1 MADGILENLM
11 IRIGLDV
18 AEMQA
23 GLRSVSAAIERVSAT
38 AESSSDSIDRIAATA
53 SKTSIVVGRTSDD
66 VADRIMEIGTAG
78 QKAALTVS
86 RAMDTIGAK
95 ASGVTNILKS
105 LGGPLL
111 AAFAGQKLF
120 QQFSQ
125 GGDALAKLSD
135 RLGMSAQ
142 KIDAWAKANEDA
154 GGSQEAFKGA
164 LENFILT
171 TGKGEE
177 EFFRMGEHIKGL
189 NQRQAEWFLK
199 TQGLSADSAAVF
211 LKYRDSAKDAAKAFE
226 GVAMTDEQVKIARE
240 FNRQWKWFTNQ
251 ASSLGGILMTVVM
264 PVMTK
269 VLKALSDGVRFLSE
283 HSKGIKL
290 LGGMVA
296 AVFGTSYLKSVL
308 GASKAFTVL
317 MNVVKGGMPVMK
329 GFNAIVAMNPVGA
342 TIAAVVALGLAL
354 DDLFAFLRG
363 GNSLIGD
370 FLSWLGFSDKQIDT
384 FRKNLNSFIDFVL
397 SIPSRIVGVFKDGW
411 QELKAVVSGFAKL
424 INFEGLTKAAKEF
437 WEGMKVGASM
447 IGSFIAAPFKML
459 VKVMDGIEK
468 FFTGLPSA
476 ISGGFDAFAK
486 HLYESFLAIFITPI
500 KDAIASIFDIDFG
513 KVADTAKGMAD
524 KAVGKVKSFFGFG
537 DDDEKKEEPKQQAKT
552 KRAKPKADQDDFYA
566 RHEAFLNNQIDEMER
581 PPEERFAQEVEQS
594 LEETKRLLHLAVER
608 QKAEEKAAEERR
620 QFSEFLSKMFTG
632 GSDASSTLV
641 QSSAAMLGASPA
653 GVIAA
658 HTAGSDSSPSVKNN
672 LRVTVETHIQT
683 DADPKAVGEA
693 VSQGVNRA
701 MMRGKDLIANAATG
715 VVQKG

>member
-38 AESSSDSIDRIAATA
+38 AENSSDSIDRIAATA
-53 SKTSIVVGRTSDD
+53 SKTSIVVGRASDD

-296 AVFGTSYLKSVL
+296 AVFGASYLKSVL

-363 GNSLIGD
+363 GNSLIGK
-370 FLSWLGFSDKQIDT
+370 FLSWLGLSDTQIDNL
-384 FRKNLNSFIDFVL
+384 RK
-397 SIPSRIVGVFKDGW
+397 RIVALGEIPEYIANQFKAGW
-411 QELKAVVSGFAKL
+411 QEIKATVSGFANL
-424 INFEGLTKAAKEF
+424 INFEGLAKSAKEF

-459 VKVMDGIEK
+459 VKLMDSIEK

-537 DDDEKKEEPKQQAKT
+537 DDDEKKEEPKQQDKT
-552 KRAKPKADQDDFYA
+552 KRSNPKTDQDDFNA
-566 RHEAFLNNQIDEMER
+566 RYEAYLNQQMDE
-581 PPEERFAQEVEQS
+581 
-594 LEETKRLLHLAVER
+594 
-608 QKAEEKAAEERR
+608 EERR
-620 QFSEFLSKMFTG
+620 AFGSPESPPPRNAGLSNRQLDYMKSLFTG
-632 GSDASSTLV
+632 RG
-641 QSSAAMLGASPA
+641 QNSAEDFEYINKMLQANSANSAIQMSPEMAGVYPA
-653 GVIAA
+653 GALAA
-658 HTAGSDSSPSVKNN
+658 STANANNQPQVKNN

>member
-38 AESSSDSIDRIAATA
+38 AENSSDSIDRIAATA
-53 SKTSIVVGRTSDD
+53 SKTSIVVGRASDD

-269 VLKALSDGVRFLSE
+269 VLKALSDGVKFLSE

-296 AVFGTSYLKSVL
+296 AVFGASYLKSVL

-317 MNVVKGGMPVMK
+317 MSVVKGGMPVMK

-363 GNSLIGD
+363 GNSLIGK
-370 FLSWLGFSDKQIDT
+370 FLSWIGLSDKQIDNL
-384 FRKNLNSFIDFVL
+384 RK
-397 SIPSRIVGVFKDGW
+397 RIVALGEIPEHIANEFKAGW
-411 QELKAVVSGFAKL
+411 QEVKAVVSGFANL

-437 WEGMKVGASM
+437 WEGMKIGASM

-459 VKVMDGIEK
+459 VKVMDGVEK

-552 KRAKPKADQDDFYA
+552 KRAKPKADQDDFNA
-566 RHEAFLNNQIDEMER
+566 RYEAYLNRQMDE
-581 PPEERFAQEVEQS
+581 
-594 LEETKRLLHLAVER
+594 
-608 QKAEEKAAEERR
+608 EERR
-620 QFSEFLSKMFTG
+620 AFGQPESPPPRNAELSNRQLDYMKSLFTG
-632 GSDASSTLV
+632 RG
-641 QSSAAMLGASPA
+641 QNSAEDFEYINKMLQANSANSAIQLSPEMAGVYPA
-653 GVIAA
+653 GALAA
-658 HTAGSDSSPSVKNN
+658 STANANNQPQVKNN

>member
-38 AESSSDSIDRIAATA
+38 AENSSDSIDRIAATA
-53 SKTSIVVGRTSDD
+53 SKTSIVVGRASDD

-240 FNRQWKWFTNQ
+240 FNWQWKWFTNQ

-296 AVFGTSYLKSVL
+296 AVFGASYLKSVL

-363 GNSLIGD
+363 GNSLIGK
-370 FLSWLGFSDKQIDT
+370 FLSWLGLSDTQIDNL
-384 FRKNLNSFIDFVL
+384 RK
-397 SIPSRIVGVFKDGW
+397 RIVALGEIPEYIANQFKAGW
-411 QELKAVVSGFAKL
+411 QEIKATVSGFANL
-424 INFEGLTKAAKEF
+424 INFEGLAKSAKEF

-459 VKVMDGIEK
+459 VKLMDSIEK

-552 KRAKPKADQDDFYA
+552 KRSNPKTDQDDFNA
-566 RHEAFLNNQIDEMER
+566 RYEAYLNQQMDE
-581 PPEERFAQEVEQS
+581 
-594 LEETKRLLHLAVER
+594 
-608 QKAEEKAAEERR
+608 EERR
-620 QFSEFLSKMFTG
+620 AFGSPESPPPRNAELSNRQLDYMKSLFTG
-632 GSDASSTLV
+632 RG
-641 QSSAAMLGASPA
+641 QNSAEDFEYINKMLQANSANSAIQMSPEMAGVYPA
-653 GVIAA
+653 GALAA
-658 HTAGSDSSPSVKNN
+658 STANANNQPQVKNN

>member
-38 AESSSDSIDRIAATA
+38 AENSSDSIDRIAATA
-53 SKTSIVVGRTSDD
+53 SKTSIVVGRASDD

-269 VLKALSDGVRFLSE
+269 VLKALSDGVKFLSE

-296 AVFGTSYLKSVL
+296 AVFGASYLKSVL

-317 MNVVKGGMPVMK
+317 MSVVKGGMPVMK

-363 GNSLIGD
+363 GNSLIGK
-370 FLSWLGFSDKQIDT
+370 FLSWIGLSDKQIDNL
-384 FRKNLNSFIDFVL
+384 RK
-397 SIPSRIVGVFKDGW
+397 RIVALGEIPEHIANEFKAGW
-411 QELKAVVSGFAKL
+411 QEVKAVVSGFANL

-437 WEGMKVGASM
+437 WEGMKIGASM

-459 VKVMDGIEK
+459 VKVMDGVEK

-552 KRAKPKADQDDFYA
+552 KRAKPKADQDDFNA
-566 RHEAFLNNQIDEMER
+566 RYEAYLNRQMDEEGRRAFGQPESPPPRNAELSNRQLDYMKSLFTGRGQNSAEDFEYINKMLQANSANSAIQLSPEMAGVYPAGALAASTANANNQ
-581 PPEERFAQEVEQS
+581 PQ
-594 LEETKRLLHLAVER
+594 
-608 QKAEEKAAEERR
+608 
-620 QFSEFLSKMFTG
+620 
-632 GSDASSTLV
+632 
-641 QSSAAMLGASPA
+641 
-653 GVIAA
+653 
-658 HTAGSDSSPSVKNN
+658 VKNN
-672 LRVTVETHIQT
+672 LRVTVETYIQT

>member
-23 GLRSVSAAIERVSAT
+23 GLRSVSAAIERGSAT

-53 SKTSIVVGRTSDD
+53 SKTSIVVGRASDD

-189 NQRQAEWFLK
+189 DQRQAERFLK
-199 TQGLSADSAAVF
+199 TQGLAADSAAVF

-269 VLKALSDGVRFLSE
+269 VLKALSDGVKFLSE
-283 HSKGIKL
+283 HSKGVKL

-296 AVFGTSYLKSVL
+296 AVFGASYLKSVL

-329 GFNAIVAMNPVGA
+329 RFNAIVAMANFC
-342 TIAAVVALGLAL
+342 LG
-354 DDLFAFLRG
+354 
-363 GNSLIGD
+363 
-370 FLSWLGFSDKQIDT
+370 
-384 FRKNLNSFIDFVL
+384 
-397 SIPSRIVGVFKDGW
+397 
-411 QELKAVVSGFAKL
+411 
-424 INFEGLTKAAKEF
+424 
-437 WEGMKVGASM
+437 
-447 IGSFIAAPFKML
+447 
-459 VKVMDGIEK
+459 
-468 FFTGLPSA
+468 
-476 ISGGFDAFAK
+476 
-486 HLYESFLAIFITPI
+486 
-500 KDAIASIFDIDFG
+500 
-513 KVADTAKGMAD
+513 
-524 KAVGKVKSFFGFG
+524 
-537 DDDEKKEEPKQQAKT
+537 
-552 KRAKPKADQDDFYA
+552 
-566 RHEAFLNNQIDEMER
+566 
-581 PPEERFAQEVEQS
+581 
-594 LEETKRLLHLAVER
+594 
-608 QKAEEKAAEERR
+608 
-620 QFSEFLSKMFTG
+620 
-632 GSDASSTLV
+632 
-641 QSSAAMLGASPA
+641 
-653 GVIAA
+653 
-658 HTAGSDSSPSVKNN
+658 
-672 LRVTVETHIQT
+672 
-683 DADPKAVGEA
+683 
-693 VSQGVNRA
+693 
-701 MMRGKDLIANAATG
+701 
-715 VVQKG
+715 

>member
-38 AESSSDSIDRIAATA
+38 AENSSDSIDRIAATA
-53 SKTSIVVGRTSDD
+53 SKTSIVVGRASDD

-269 VLKALSDGVRFLSE
+269 VLKALSDGVKFLSE

-296 AVFGTSYLKSVL
+296 AVFGASYLKSVL

-317 MNVVKGGMPVMK
+317 MSVVKGGMPVMK

-363 GNSLIGD
+363 GNSLIGK
-370 FLSWLGFSDKQIDT
+370 FLSWIGLSDKQIDNL
-384 FRKNLNSFIDFVL
+384 RK
-397 SIPSRIVGVFKDGW
+397 RIVALGEIPEHIANEFKAGW
-411 QELKAVVSGFAKL
+411 QEVKAVVSGFANL

-437 WEGMKVGASM
+437 WEGMKIGASM

-459 VKVMDGIEK
+459 VKVMDGVEK

-537 DDDEKKEEPKQQAKT
+537 DDDEKKEEPKQQTKT
-552 KRAKPKADQDDFYA
+552 KRAKPKADQDDFNA
-566 RHEAFLNNQIDEMER
+566 RYEAYLNRQMDE
-581 PPEERFAQEVEQS
+581 
-594 LEETKRLLHLAVER
+594 
-608 QKAEEKAAEERR
+608 EERR
-620 QFSEFLSKMFTG
+620 AFGQPESPPPRNAELSNRQLDYMKSLFTG
-632 GSDASSTLV
+632 RG
-641 QSSAAMLGASPA
+641 QNSAEDFEYINKMLQANSANSAIQLSPEMAGVYPA
-653 GVIAA
+653 GALAA
-658 HTAGSDSSPSVKNN
+658 STANANNQPQVKNN

>member
-23 GLRSVSAAIERVSAT
+23 GLWSVSAAIERVSAT
-38 AESSSDSIDRIAATA
+38 AENSSDSIDRIAATA
-53 SKTSIVVGRTSDD
+53 SKTSIVVGRASDD

-296 AVFGTSYLKSVL
+296 AVFGASYLKSVL

-363 GNSLIGD
+363 GNSLIGK
-370 FLSWLGFSDKQIDT
+370 FLSWLGLSDTQIDNL
-384 FRKNLNSFIDFVL
+384 RK
-397 SIPSRIVGVFKDGW
+397 RIVALGEIPEYIANQFKAGW
-411 QELKAVVSGFAKL
+411 QEIKATVSGFANL
-424 INFEGLTKAAKEF
+424 INFEGLAKSAKEF

-459 VKVMDGIEK
+459 VKLMDSIEK

-552 KRAKPKADQDDFYA
+552 KRSNPKTDQDDFNA
-566 RHEAFLNNQIDEMER
+566 RYEAYLNQQMDE
-581 PPEERFAQEVEQS
+581 
-594 LEETKRLLHLAVER
+594 
-608 QKAEEKAAEERR
+608 EERR
-620 QFSEFLSKMFTG
+620 AFGSPESPPPRNAELSNRQLDYMKSLFTG
-632 GSDASSTLV
+632 RG
-641 QSSAAMLGASPA
+641 QNSAEDFEYINKMLQANSANSAIQMSPEMAGVYPA
-653 GVIAA
+653 GALAA
-658 HTAGSDSSPSVKNN
+658 STANANNQPQVKNN

>member
-38 AESSSDSIDRIAATA
+38 AENSSDSIDRIAATA
-53 SKTSIVVGRTSDD
+53 SKTSIVVGRASDD

-296 AVFGTSYLKSVL
+296 AVFGASYLKSVL

-363 GNSLIGD
+363 GNSLIGK
-370 FLSWLGFSDKQIDT
+370 FLSWLGLSDTQIDNL
-384 FRKNLNSFIDFVL
+384 RK
-397 SIPSRIVGVFKDGW
+397 RIVALGEIPEYIANQFKAGW
-411 QELKAVVSGFAKL
+411 QEIKATVSGFANL
-424 INFEGLTKAAKEF
+424 INFEGLAKSAKEF

-459 VKVMDGIEK
+459 VKLMDSIEK

-537 DDDEKKEEPKQQAKT
+537 DDDEKKEEPKQQDKT
-552 KRAKPKADQDDFYA
+552 KRSNPKTDQDDFNA
-566 RHEAFLNNQIDEMER
+566 RYEAYLNQQMDE
-581 PPEERFAQEVEQS
+581 
-594 LEETKRLLHLAVER
+594 
-608 QKAEEKAAEERR
+608 EERR
-620 QFSEFLSKMFTG
+620 AFGSPESPPPRNAELSNRQLDYMKSLFTG
-632 GSDASSTLV
+632 RG
-641 QSSAAMLGASPA
+641 QNSAEDFEYINKMLQVNSANSAIQMSPEMAGVYPA
-653 GVIAA
+653 GALAA
-658 HTAGSDSSPSVKNN
+658 STANANNQPQVKNN

>member
-38 AESSSDSIDRIAATA
+38 AENSSDSIDRIAATA
-53 SKTSIVVGRTSDD
+53 SKTSIVVGRASDD

-296 AVFGTSYLKSVL
+296 AVFGASYLKSVL

-363 GNSLIGD
+363 GNSLIGK
-370 FLSWLGFSDKQIDT
+370 FLSWLGLSDTQIDNL
-384 FRKNLNSFIDFVL
+384 RK
-397 SIPSRIVGVFKDGW
+397 RIVALGEIPEYIANQFKAGW
-411 QELKAVVSGFAKL
+411 QEIKATVSGFANL
-424 INFEGLTKAAKEF
+424 INFEGLAKSAKEF

-459 VKVMDGIEK
+459 VKLMDSIEK

-552 KRAKPKADQDDFYA
+552 KRSNPKTDQDDFNA
-566 RHEAFLNNQIDEMER
+566 RYEAYLNQQMDE
-581 PPEERFAQEVEQS
+581 
-594 LEETKRLLHLAVER
+594 
-608 QKAEEKAAEERR
+608 EERR
-620 QFSEFLSKMFTG
+620 AFGSPESPPPRNAELSNRQLDYMKSLFTG
-632 GSDASSTLV
+632 RG
-641 QSSAAMLGASPA
+641 QNSAEDFEYINKMLQANSANSAIQMSPEMAGVYPA
-653 GVIAA
+653 GALAA
-658 HTAGSDSSPSVKNN
+658 STANANNQPQVKNN

>member
-38 AESSSDSIDRIAATA
+38 AENSSDSIDRIAATA
-53 SKTSIVVGRTSDD
+53 SKTSIVVGRASDD

-269 VLKALSDGVRFLSE
+269 VLKALSDGVKFLSE

-296 AVFGTSYLKSVL
+296 AVFGASYLKSVL

-317 MNVVKGGMPVMK
+317 MSVVKGGMPVMK

-363 GNSLIGD
+363 GNSLIGK
-370 FLSWLGFSDKQIDT
+370 FLSWIGLSDKQIDNL
-384 FRKNLNSFIDFVL
+384 RK
-397 SIPSRIVGVFKDGW
+397 RIVALGEIPEHIANEFKAGW
-411 QELKAVVSGFAKL
+411 QEVKAVVSGFANL

-437 WEGMKVGASM
+437 WEGMKIGASM

-459 VKVMDGIEK
+459 VKVMDGVEK

-537 DDDEKKEEPKQQAKT
+537 DDDKKKEEPKQQAKT
-552 KRAKPKADQDDFYA
+552 KRAKPKADQDDFNA
-566 RHEAFLNNQIDEMER
+566 RYEAYLNRQMDE
-581 PPEERFAQEVEQS
+581 
-594 LEETKRLLHLAVER
+594 
-608 QKAEEKAAEERR
+608 EERR
-620 QFSEFLSKMFTG
+620 AFGQPESPPPRNAELSNRQLDYMKSLFTG
-632 GSDASSTLV
+632 RG
-641 QSSAAMLGASPA
+641 QNSAEDFEYINKMLQANSANSAIQLSPEMAGVYPA
-653 GVIAA
+653 GALAA
-658 HTAGSDSSPSVKNN
+658 STANANNQPQVKNN

>member
-1 MADGILENLM
+1 MADGILEKLM

-38 AESSSDSIDRIAATA
+38 AENSSDSIDRIAATA
-53 SKTSIVVGRTSDD
+53 SKTSIVVGRASDD

-296 AVFGTSYLKSVL
+296 AVFGASYLKSVL

-363 GNSLIGD
+363 GNSLIGK
-370 FLSWLGFSDKQIDT
+370 FLSWLGLSDTQIDNL
-384 FRKNLNSFIDFVL
+384 RK
-397 SIPSRIVGVFKDGW
+397 RIVALGEIPEYIANQFKAGW
-411 QELKAVVSGFAKL
+411 QEIKATVSGFANL
-424 INFEGLTKAAKEF
+424 INFEGLAKSAKEF

-459 VKVMDGIEK
+459 VKLMDSIEK

-537 DDDEKKEEPKQQAKT
+537 DDDEKKEEPKQQDKT
-552 KRAKPKADQDDFYA
+552 KRSNPKTDQDDFNA
-566 RHEAFLNNQIDEMER
+566 RYEAYLNQQMDE
-581 PPEERFAQEVEQS
+581 
-594 LEETKRLLHLAVER
+594 
-608 QKAEEKAAEERR
+608 EERR
-620 QFSEFLSKMFTG
+620 AFGSPESPPPRNAELSNRQLDYMKSLFTG
-632 GSDASSTLV
+632 RG
-641 QSSAAMLGASPA
+641 QNSAEDFEYINKMLQANSANSAIQMSPEMAGVYPA
-653 GVIAA
+653 GALAA
-658 HTAGSDSSPSVKNN
+658 STANANNQPQVKNN

>member
-38 AESSSDSIDRIAATA
+38 AENSSDSIDRIAATA
-53 SKTSIVVGRTSDD
+53 SKTSIVVGRASDD

-251 ASSLGGILMTVVM
+251 ASSLGGILMTVIM

-296 AVFGTSYLKSVL
+296 AVFGASYLKSVL

-363 GNSLIGD
+363 GNSLIGK
-370 FLSWLGFSDKQIDT
+370 FLSWLGLSDTQIDNL
-384 FRKNLNSFIDFVL
+384 RK
-397 SIPSRIVGVFKDGW
+397 RIVALGEIPEYIANQFKAGW
-411 QELKAVVSGFAKL
+411 QEIKATVSGFANL
-424 INFEGLTKAAKEF
+424 INFEGLAKSAKEF

-459 VKVMDGIEK
+459 VKLMDSIEK

-552 KRAKPKADQDDFYA
+552 KRSNPKTDQDDFNA
-566 RHEAFLNNQIDEMER
+566 RYEAYLNQQMDE
-581 PPEERFAQEVEQS
+581 
-594 LEETKRLLHLAVER
+594 
-608 QKAEEKAAEERR
+608 EERR
-620 QFSEFLSKMFTG
+620 AFGSPESPPPRNAELSNRQLDYMKSLFTG
-632 GSDASSTLV
+632 RG
-641 QSSAAMLGASPA
+641 QNSAEDFEYINKMLQANSANSAIQMSPEMAGVYPA
-653 GVIAA
+653 GALAA
-658 HTAGSDSSPSVKNN
+658 STANANNQPQVKNN

>member
-53 SKTSIVVGRTSDD
+53 SKTSIVVGRASDD

-189 NQRQAEWFLK
+189 DQRQAERFLK
-199 TQGLSADSAAVF
+199 TQGLAADSAAVF

-296 AVFGTSYLKSVL
+296 AVFGASYLKSVL

-329 GFNAIVAMNPVGA
+329 RFNAIVAMNPVGA

-363 GNSLIGD
+363 GNSLLGD
-370 FLSWLGFSDKQIDT
+370 FLSWLGFSDKQIDNL
-384 FRKNLNSFIDFVL
+384 RK
-397 SIPSRIVGVFKDGW
+397 RIVALGEIPEHIANQFKAGW
-411 QELKAVVSGFAKL
+411 QEVKAVVSGFAKL

-552 KRAKPKADQDDFYA
+552 KRAKPKADQDDFNA
-566 RHEAFLNNQIDEMER
+566 RYEAYLNQQMDE
-581 PPEERFAQEVEQS
+581 
-594 LEETKRLLHLAVER
+594 
-608 QKAEEKAAEERR
+608 EERR
-620 QFSEFLSKMFTG
+620 AFGPPESPPPRNAELSNRQLDYMKSLFTG
-632 GSDASSTLV
+632 RG
-641 QSSAAMLGASPA
+641 QNSAEDFEYINKMLQANSANSAIQMSPEMAGVYPA
-653 GVIAA
+653 GALAA
-658 HTAGSDSSPSVKNN
+658 STANANNQPQVKNN

>member
-53 SKTSIVVGRTSDD
+53 SKTSIVVGRASDD

-189 NQRQAEWFLK
+189 DQRQAERFLK
-199 TQGLSADSAAVF
+199 TQGLAADSAAVF

-269 VLKALSDGVRFLSE
+269 VLKALSDGVKFLSE

-296 AVFGTSYLKSVL
+296 AVFGASYLKSVL

-363 GNSLIGD
+363 GNSLLGD
-370 FLSWLGFSDKQIDT
+370 FLSWLGLSDKQIDNL
-384 FRKNLNSFIDFVL
+384 RK
-397 SIPSRIVGVFKDGW
+397 RIVALGEIPEHIANQFKAGW
-411 QELKAVVSGFAKL
+411 QEVKAVVSGFANL
-424 INFEGLTKAAKEF
+424 INFDGLAKSAKEF

-459 VKVMDGIEK
+459 VKVMDGVEK

-552 KRAKPKADQDDFYA
+552 KRAKPKADQDDFNA
-566 RHEAFLNNQIDEMER
+566 RYEAYLNQQMDE
-581 PPEERFAQEVEQS
+581 
-594 LEETKRLLHLAVER
+594 
-608 QKAEEKAAEERR
+608 EERR
-620 QFSEFLSKMFTG
+620 AFGPPESPPPRNAELSNRQLDYMKSLFTG
-632 GSDASSTLV
+632 RG
-641 QSSAAMLGASPA
+641 QNSAEDFEYINKMLQANSANSAIQMSPEMAGVYPA
-653 GVIAA
+653 GALAA
-658 HTAGSDSSPSVKNN
+658 STANANNQPQVKNN

-701 MMRGKDLIANAATG
+701 MMQGKDLIANAATG

>member
-38 AESSSDSIDRIAATA
+38 AENSSDSIDRIAATA
-53 SKTSIVVGRTSDD
+53 SKTSIVVGRASDD

-154 GGSQEAFKGA
+154 GGSQEAFQGA

-269 VLKALSDGVRFLSE
+269 VLKALSDGVKFLSE

-296 AVFGTSYLKSVL
+296 AVFGASYLKSVL

-317 MNVVKGGMPVMK
+317 MSVVKGGMPVMK

-363 GNSLIGD
+363 GNSLIGK
-370 FLSWLGFSDKQIDT
+370 FLSWIGLSDKQIDNL
-384 FRKNLNSFIDFVL
+384 RK
-397 SIPSRIVGVFKDGW
+397 RIVALGEIPEHIANEFKAGW
-411 QELKAVVSGFAKL
+411 QEVKAVVSGFANL

-437 WEGMKVGASM
+437 WEGMKIGASM

-459 VKVMDGIEK
+459 VKVMDGVEK

-552 KRAKPKADQDDFYA
+552 KRAKPKADQDDFNA
-566 RHEAFLNNQIDEMER
+566 RYEAYLNRQMDEEGRRAFGQPESPPPRNAELSNRQLDYMKSLFTGRGQNSAEDFEYINKMLQANSANSAIQLSPEMAGVYPAGALAASTANANNQ
-581 PPEERFAQEVEQS
+581 PQ
-594 LEETKRLLHLAVER
+594 
-608 QKAEEKAAEERR
+608 
-620 QFSEFLSKMFTG
+620 
-632 GSDASSTLV
+632 
-641 QSSAAMLGASPA
+641 
-653 GVIAA
+653 
-658 HTAGSDSSPSVKNN
+658 VKNN

>member
-53 SKTSIVVGRTSDD
+53 SKTSIVVGRASDD

-189 NQRQAEWFLK
+189 DQRQAERFLK
-199 TQGLSADSAAVF
+199 TQGLAADSAAVF

-269 VLKALSDGVRFLSE
+269 VLKALSDGVKFLSE
-283 HSKGIKL
+283 HSKGVKL

-296 AVFGTSYLKSVL
+296 AVFGASYLKSVL

-363 GNSLIGD
+363 GNSLIGK
-370 FLSWLGFSDKQIDT
+370 FLSWLGLSDKQIDNL
-384 FRKNLNSFIDFVL
+384 RK
-397 SIPSRIVGVFKDGW
+397 RIVALGEISEHIANQFKAGW
-411 QELKAVVSGFAKL
+411 QEVKAVVSGFANL
-424 INFEGLTKAAKEF
+424 INFDGLAKSAKEF

-459 VKVMDGIEK
+459 VKVMDGVEK

-537 DDDEKKEEPKQQAKT
+537 DDDEKKEEPKQQTKT

-641 QSSAAMLGASPA
+641 QPSAAMLGASPA

>member
-53 SKTSIVVGRTSDD
+53 SKSSIVVGKVSDD

-78 QKAALTVS
+78 QRAALITS
-86 RAMDTIGAK
+86 KAMDQIGAR
-95 ASGVTNILKS
+95 ASGVVGILKG

-111 AAFAGQKLF
+111 AAFGGATLF

-135 RLGMSAQ
+135 RLGVSAQ

-171 TGKGEE
+171 TGRGEE

-189 NQRQAEWFLK
+189 SQRQAEWFLK

-211 LKYRDSAKDAAKAFE
+211 LKYRDSAKDAAKAFD

-269 VLKALSDGVRFLSE
+269 ILSALSGGVKFLSE
-283 HSKGIKL
+283 HSKGVKL

-296 AVFGTSYLKSVL
+296 AVFGVSYIKSVL

-329 GFNAIVAMNPVGA
+329 GFSAIIAANPVGA
-342 TIAAVVALGLAL
+342 AVTAVIALGLAL

-363 GNSLIGD
+363 GNSLIGK
-370 FLSWLGFSDKQIDT
+370 FLSWLGLSDKQIDNL
-384 FRKNLNSFIDFVL
+384 RK
-397 SIPSRIVGVFKDGW
+397 RIVALGEIPGHIANQFKAGW
-411 QELKAVVSGFAKL
+411 QEIKATVSGFANL

-437 WEGMKVGASM
+437 WEGMRVGASM
-447 IGSFIAAPFKML
+447 IGSFIAAPFKIL

-468 FFTGLPSA
+468 FFTGLPNA

-537 DDDEKKEEPKQQAKT
+537 DDDGRKEEPKQQAKT
-552 KRAKPKADQDDFYA
+552 KKSNPKADQDDFNA
-566 RHEAFLNNQIDEMER
+566 RHEAYLNQQMDE
-581 PPEERFAQEVEQS
+581 
-594 LEETKRLLHLAVER
+594 
-608 QKAEEKAAEERR
+608 EERR
-620 QFSEFLSKMFTG
+620 AFGQPETPRAENAQPSARQQEYLKKLFTGRGDTSATDFEYISKMLQTNPAMPPAP
-632 GSDASSTLV
+632 DAV
-641 QSSAAMLGASPA
+641 GATPA
-653 GVIAA
+653 GAIAA
-658 HTAGSDSSPSVKNN
+658 QASGSDSSPTVKNN

>member
-38 AESSSDSIDRIAATA
+38 AENSSDSIDRIAATA
-53 SKTSIVVGRTSDD
+53 SKTSIVVGRASDD

-171 TGKGEE
+171 AGKGEE

-189 NQRQAEWFLK
+189 NQRQAERFLK

-269 VLKALSDGVRFLSE
+269 VLKALSDGVKFLSE

-296 AVFGTSYLKSVL
+296 AVFGASYLKSVL

-317 MNVVKGGMPVMK
+317 MSVVKGGMPVMK

-363 GNSLIGD
+363 GNSLIGK
-370 FLSWLGFSDKQIDT
+370 FLSWIGLSDKQIDNL
-384 FRKNLNSFIDFVL
+384 RK
-397 SIPSRIVGVFKDGW
+397 RIVALGEIPEHIANEFKAGW
-411 QELKAVVSGFAKL
+411 QEVKAVVSGFANL

-437 WEGMKVGASM
+437 WEGMKIGASM

-459 VKVMDGIEK
+459 VKVMDGVEK

-552 KRAKPKADQDDFYA
+552 KRAKPKADQDDFNA
-566 RHEAFLNNQIDEMER
+566 RYEAYLNRQMDE
-581 PPEERFAQEVEQS
+581 
-594 LEETKRLLHLAVER
+594 
-608 QKAEEKAAEERR
+608 EERR
-620 QFSEFLSKMFTG
+620 AFGQPESPPPRNAELSNRQLDYMKSLFTG
-632 GSDASSTLV
+632 RG
-641 QSSAAMLGASPA
+641 QNSAEDFEYINKMLQANSANSAIQLSPEMAGVYPA
-653 GVIAA
+653 GALAA
-658 HTAGSDSSPSVKNN
+658 STANANNQPQVKNN

>member
-38 AESSSDSIDRIAATA
+38 AENSSDSIDRIAATA
-53 SKTSIVVGRTSDD
+53 SKTSIVVGRASDD

-269 VLKALSDGVRFLSE
+269 VLKALSDGVKFLSE

-296 AVFGTSYLKSVL
+296 AVFGASYLKSVL

-317 MNVVKGGMPVMK
+317 MSVVKGGMPVMK

-363 GNSLIGD
+363 GNSLIGK
-370 FLSWLGFSDKQIDT
+370 FLSWIGLSDKQIDNL
-384 FRKNLNSFIDFVL
+384 RK
-397 SIPSRIVGVFKDGW
+397 RIVALGEIPEHIANEFKAGW
-411 QELKAVVSGFAKL
+411 QEVKAVVSGFANL

-437 WEGMKVGASM
+437 WEGMKIGASM

-459 VKVMDGIEK
+459 VKVMDGVEK

-552 KRAKPKADQDDFYA
+552 KRAKPKADQDDFNA
-566 RHEAFLNNQIDEMER
+566 RYEAYLNRQMDEEGRRAFGQPESPPPRNAELSNRQLDYMKSLFTGRGQNSAEDFEYINKMLQANSANSAIQLSPEMAGVYPAGALAASTANANNQ
-581 PPEERFAQEVEQS
+581 PQ
-594 LEETKRLLHLAVER
+594 
-608 QKAEEKAAEERR
+608 
-620 QFSEFLSKMFTG
+620 
-632 GSDASSTLV
+632 
-641 QSSAAMLGASPA
+641 
-653 GVIAA
+653 
-658 HTAGSDSSPSVKNN
+658 VKNN

>member
-23 GLRSVSAAIERVSAT
+23 GLRSVSAAIDRVSAT
-38 AESSSDSIDRIAATA
+38 AENSSDSIDRIAATA
-53 SKTSIVVGRTSDD
+53 SKTSIVVGRASDD

-296 AVFGTSYLKSVL
+296 AVFGASYLKSVL

-363 GNSLIGD
+363 GNSLIGK
-370 FLSWLGFSDKQIDT
+370 FLSWLGLSDTQIDNL
-384 FRKNLNSFIDFVL
+384 RK
-397 SIPSRIVGVFKDGW
+397 RIVALGEIPEYIANQFKAGW
-411 QELKAVVSGFAKL
+411 QEIKATVSGFANL
-424 INFEGLTKAAKEF
+424 INFEGLAKSAKEF

-459 VKVMDGIEK
+459 VKLMDSIEK

-552 KRAKPKADQDDFYA
+552 KRSNPKTDQDDFNA
-566 RHEAFLNNQIDEMER
+566 RYEAYLNQQMDE
-581 PPEERFAQEVEQS
+581 
-594 LEETKRLLHLAVER
+594 
-608 QKAEEKAAEERR
+608 EERR
-620 QFSEFLSKMFTG
+620 AFGSPESPPPRNAELSNRQLDYMKSLFTG
-632 GSDASSTLV
+632 RG
-641 QSSAAMLGASPA
+641 QNSAEDFEYINKMLQANSANSAIQMSPEMAGVYPA
-653 GVIAA
+653 GALAA
-658 HTAGSDSSPSVKNN
+658 STANANNQPQVKNN

>member
-38 AESSSDSIDRIAATA
+38 AENSSDSIDRIAATA
-53 SKTSIVVGRTSDD
+53 SKTSIVVGRASDD

-296 AVFGTSYLKSVL
+296 AVFGASYLKSVL

-363 GNSLIGD
+363 GNSLIGK
-370 FLSWLGFSDKQIDT
+370 FLSWLGLSDTQIDNL
-384 FRKNLNSFIDFVL
+384 RK
-397 SIPSRIVGVFKDGW
+397 RIVALGEIPEYIANQFKAGW
-411 QELKAVVSGFAKL
+411 QEIKATVSGFANL
-424 INFEGLTKAAKEF
+424 INFEGLAKSAKEF

-459 VKVMDGIEK
+459 VKLMDSIEK

-537 DDDEKKEEPKQQAKT
+537 DDDEKKEEPKQQDKT
-552 KRAKPKADQDDFYA
+552 KRSNPKTDQDDFNA
-566 RHEAFLNNQIDEMER
+566 RYEAYLNQQMDE
-581 PPEERFAQEVEQS
+581 
-594 LEETKRLLHLAVER
+594 
-608 QKAEEKAAEERR
+608 EERR
-620 QFSEFLSKMFTG
+620 AFGSPESPPPRNAELSNRQLDYMKSLFTG
-632 GSDASSTLV
+632 RG
-641 QSSAAMLGASPA
+641 QNSAEDFEYINKMLQANSANSAIQMSPEMAGVYPA
-653 GVIAA
+653 GALAA
-658 HTAGSDSSPSVKNN
+658 STANANNQPQVKNN

>member
-38 AESSSDSIDRIAATA
+38 AENSSDSIDRIAATA
-53 SKTSIVVGRTSDD
+53 SKTSIVVGRASDD

-269 VLKALSDGVRFLSE
+269 VLKALSDGVKFLSE

-296 AVFGTSYLKSVL
+296 AVFGASYLKSVL

-317 MNVVKGGMPVMK
+317 MSVVKGGMPVMK

-363 GNSLIGD
+363 GNSLIGK
-370 FLSWLGFSDKQIDT
+370 FLSWIGLSDKQIDNL
-384 FRKNLNSFIDFVL
+384 RK
-397 SIPSRIVGVFKDGW
+397 RIVALGEIPEHIANEFKAGW
-411 QELKAVVSGFAKL
+411 QEVKAVVSGFANL

-437 WEGMKVGASM
+437 WEGMKIGASM

-459 VKVMDGIEK
+459 VKVMDGVEK

-552 KRAKPKADQDDFYA
+552 KRAKPKADQDDFNA
-566 RHEAFLNNQIDEMER
+566 RYEAYLNRQMDE
-581 PPEERFAQEVEQS
+581 
-594 LEETKRLLHLAVER
+594 
-608 QKAEEKAAEERR
+608 EERR
-620 QFSEFLSKMFTG
+620 AFGQPESPPPRNAELSNRQLDYMKSLFTG
-632 GSDASSTLV
+632 RG
-641 QSSAAMLGASPA
+641 QNSAEDFEYINKMLRANSANSAIQLSPEMAGVYPA
-653 GVIAA
+653 GALAA
-658 HTAGSDSSPSVKNN
+658 STANANNQPQVKNN

>member
-38 AESSSDSIDRIAATA
+38 AENSSDSIDRIAATA
-53 SKTSIVVGRTSDD
+53 SKTSIVVGRASDD

-296 AVFGTSYLKSVL
+296 AVFGASYLKSVL

-329 GFNAIVAMNPVGA
+329 GFNAIVAMNPIGA

-363 GNSLIGD
+363 GNSLIGK
-370 FLSWLGFSDKQIDT
+370 FLSWLGLSDTQIDNL
-384 FRKNLNSFIDFVL
+384 RK
-397 SIPSRIVGVFKDGW
+397 RIVALGEIPEYIANQFKAGW
-411 QELKAVVSGFAKL
+411 QEIKATVSGFANL
-424 INFEGLTKAAKEF
+424 INFEGLAKSAKEF

-459 VKVMDGIEK
+459 VKLMDSIEK

-552 KRAKPKADQDDFYA
+552 KRSNPKTDQDDFNA
-566 RHEAFLNNQIDEMER
+566 RYEAYLNQQMDE
-581 PPEERFAQEVEQS
+581 
-594 LEETKRLLHLAVER
+594 
-608 QKAEEKAAEERR
+608 EERR
-620 QFSEFLSKMFTG
+620 AFGSPESPPPRNAELSNRQLDYMKSLFTG
-632 GSDASSTLV
+632 RG
-641 QSSAAMLGASPA
+641 QNSAEDFEYINKMLQANSANSAIQMSPEMAGVYPA
-653 GVIAA
+653 GALAA
-658 HTAGSDSSPSVKNN
+658 STANANNQPQVKNN

>member
-38 AESSSDSIDRIAATA
+38 AENSSDSIDRIAATA
-53 SKTSIVVGRTSDD
+53 SKTSIVVGRASDD

-269 VLKALSDGVRFLSE
+269 VLKALSDGVKFLSE

-296 AVFGTSYLKSVL
+296 AVFGASYLKSVL

-317 MNVVKGGMPVMK
+317 MSVVKGGMPVMK

-363 GNSLIGD
+363 GNSLIGK
-370 FLSWLGFSDKQIDT
+370 FLSWIGLSDKQIDNL
-384 FRKNLNSFIDFVL
+384 RK
-397 SIPSRIVGVFKDGW
+397 RIVALGEIPEHIANEFKAGW
-411 QELKAVVSGFAKL
+411 QEVKAVVSGFANL

-437 WEGMKVGASM
+437 WEGMKIGASM

-459 VKVMDGIEK
+459 VKVMDGVEK

-552 KRAKPKADQDDFYA
+552 KRAKPKADQDDFNA
-566 RHEAFLNNQIDEMER
+566 RYEAYLNRQMDE
-581 PPEERFAQEVEQS
+581 
-594 LEETKRLLHLAVER
+594 
-608 QKAEEKAAEERR
+608 EERR
-620 QFSEFLSKMFTG
+620 AFGQPESPPPRNAELSNRQLDYMKSLFTG
-632 GSDASSTLV
+632 RG
-641 QSSAAMLGASPA
+641 QNSAEDFEYINKMLQANSANSAIQLSPEMAGVYPA
-653 GVIAA
+653 GALAA
-658 HTAGSDSSPSVKNN
+658 STANANNQLQVKNN

>member
-38 AESSSDSIDRIAATA
+38 AENSSDSIDRIAATA
-53 SKTSIVVGRTSDD
+53 SKTSIVVGRASDD

-269 VLKALSDGVRFLSE
+269 VLKALSDGVKFLSE
-283 HSKGIKL
+283 HSKGVKL

-296 AVFGTSYLKSVL
+296 AVFGASYLKSVL

-317 MNVVKGGMPVMK
+317 MNVVKGGTPVMK

-363 GNSLIGD
+363 GNSLIGK
-370 FLSWLGFSDKQIDT
+370 FLSWIGFSDKQIDNL
-384 FRKNLNSFIDFVL
+384 RK
-397 SIPSRIVGVFKDGW
+397 RIVALGEIPEHIANEFKAGW
-411 QELKAVVSGFAKL
+411 QEVKAVVSGFAKL
-424 INFEGLTKAAKEF
+424 INFEGLAKSAKEF

-459 VKVMDGIEK
+459 VKVMDGVEK

-537 DDDEKKEEPKQQAKT
+537 DDDEKKEEPKQQVKT
-552 KRAKPKADQDDFYA
+552 KKSKPKTDQDDFYA

-641 QSSAAMLGASPA
+641 QPSAAMLGASPA

>member
-38 AESSSDSIDRIAATA
+38 AENSSDSIDRIAATA
-53 SKTSIVVGRTSDD
+53 SKTSIVVGRASDD

-296 AVFGTSYLKSVL
+296 AVFGASYLKSVL

-363 GNSLIGD
+363 GNSLLGD

-552 KRAKPKADQDDFYA
+552 KRAKPKADQDDFNA
-566 RHEAFLNNQIDEMER
+566 RYEAYLNQQMDE
-581 PPEERFAQEVEQS
+581 
-594 LEETKRLLHLAVER
+594 
-608 QKAEEKAAEERR
+608 EERR
-620 QFSEFLSKMFTG
+620 AFGPPESPPPRNAELSNRQLDYMKSLFTG
-632 GSDASSTLV
+632 RG
-641 QSSAAMLGASPA
+641 QNSAEDFEYINKMLQANSANSAIQMSPEMAGVYPA
-653 GVIAA
+653 GALAA
-658 HTAGSDSSPSVKNN
+658 STANANNQPQVKNN

>member
-53 SKTSIVVGRTSDD
+53 SKTSIVVGRASDD

-189 NQRQAEWFLK
+189 DQRQAERFLK
-199 TQGLSADSAAVF
+199 TQGLAADSAAVF

-296 AVFGTSYLKSVL
+296 AVFGASYLKSVL

-329 GFNAIVAMNPVGA
+329 RFNAIVAMNPVGA

-363 GNSLIGD
+363 GNSLLGD
-370 FLSWLGFSDKQIDT
+370 FLSWLGFSDKQIDNL
-384 FRKNLNSFIDFVL
+384 RK
-397 SIPSRIVGVFKDGW
+397 RIVALGEIPEHIANQFKAGW
-411 QELKAVVSGFAKL
+411 QEVKAVVSGFAKL

-513 KVADTAKGMAD
+513 EVADTAKGMAD

-552 KRAKPKADQDDFYA
+552 KRAKPKADQDDFNA
-566 RHEAFLNNQIDEMER
+566 RYEAYLNQQMDE
-581 PPEERFAQEVEQS
+581 
-594 LEETKRLLHLAVER
+594 
-608 QKAEEKAAEERR
+608 EERR
-620 QFSEFLSKMFTG
+620 AFGPPESPPPRNAELSNRQLDYMKSLFTG
-632 GSDASSTLV
+632 RG
-641 QSSAAMLGASPA
+641 QNSAEDFEYINKMLQANSANSAIQMSPEMAGVYPA
-653 GVIAA
+653 GALAA
-658 HTAGSDSSPSVKNN
+658 STANANNQPQVKNN

>member
-1 MADGILENLM
+1 
-11 IRIGLDV
+11 
-18 AEMQA
+18 
-23 GLRSVSAAIERVSAT
+23 
-38 AESSSDSIDRIAATA
+38 
-53 SKTSIVVGRTSDD
+53 
-66 VADRIMEIGTAG
+66 
-78 QKAALTVS
+78 
-86 RAMDTIGAK
+86 
-95 ASGVTNILKS
+95 
-105 LGGPLL
+105 
-111 AAFAGQKLF
+111 
-120 QQFSQ
+120 
-125 GGDALAKLSD
+125 
-135 RLGMSAQ
+135 MSAQ

-296 AVFGTSYLKSVL
+296 AVFGASYLKSVL

-363 GNSLIGD
+363 GNSLIGK
-370 FLSWLGFSDKQIDT
+370 FLSWLGLSDTQIDNL
-384 FRKNLNSFIDFVL
+384 RK
-397 SIPSRIVGVFKDGW
+397 RIVALGEIPEYIANQFKAGW
-411 QELKAVVSGFAKL
+411 QEIKATVSGFANL
-424 INFEGLTKAAKEF
+424 INFEGLAKSAKEF

-459 VKVMDGIEK
+459 VKLMDSIEK

-552 KRAKPKADQDDFYA
+552 KRSNPKTDQDDFNA
-566 RHEAFLNNQIDEMER
+566 RYEAYLNQQMDE
-581 PPEERFAQEVEQS
+581 
-594 LEETKRLLHLAVER
+594 
-608 QKAEEKAAEERR
+608 EERR
-620 QFSEFLSKMFTG
+620 AFGSPESPPPRNAELSNRQLDYMKSLFTG
-632 GSDASSTLV
+632 RG
-641 QSSAAMLGASPA
+641 QNSAEDFEYINKMLQANSANSAIQMSPEMAGVYPA
-653 GVIAA
+653 GALAA
-658 HTAGSDSSPSVKNN
+658 STANANNQPQVKNN

>member
-38 AESSSDSIDRIAATA
+38 AENSSDSIDRIAATA
-53 SKTSIVVGRTSDD
+53 SKSSIVVGKVSDD
-66 VADRIMEIGTAG
+66 MADRIMEIGTAG
-78 QKAALTVS
+78 QKAALVTS
-86 RAMDTIGAK
+86 KAMDQIGAR
-95 ASGVTNILKS
+95 ASGVVGILKG
-105 LGGPLL
+105 LAGPLL
-111 AAFAGQKLF
+111 AAFGGATLF
-120 QQFSQ
+120 QKFSQ

-135 RLGMSAQ
+135 RLGVSAQ

-171 TGKGEE
+171 TGRGEE

-189 NQRQAEWFLK
+189 SQRQAEWFLK

-211 LKYRDSAKDAAKAFE
+211 LKYRDSAKDAAKAFD

-251 ASSLGGILMTVVM
+251 AASLGGILMTVVM

-269 VLKALSDGVRFLSE
+269 ILNALSGGVRFLSE
-283 HSKGIKL
+283 HTKGVKL

-296 AVFGTSYLKSVL
+296 AVFGVSYLKSVL
-308 GASKAFTVL
+308 GASKAFAVL

-329 GFNAIVAMNPVGA
+329 GFSAILAANPVGA
-342 TIAAVVALGLAL
+342 AVTAVIALGLAL

-363 GNSLIGD
+363 GKSLLGD
-370 FLSWLGFSDKQIDT
+370 FLSWLGLSDKQIDT
-384 FRKNLNSFIDFVL
+384 LRKNLNSFIDFVL

-424 INFEGLTKAAKEF
+424 INFEGLAKAAKEF
-437 WEGMKVGASM
+437 WEGMKVGASK

-459 VKVMDGIEK
+459 VKVIDGIEK

-552 KRAKPKADQDDFYA
+552 KKSIQNTDRDAFKA
-566 RHEAFLNNQIDEMER
+566 RHEAYLNRQMDE
-581 PPEERFAQEVEQS
+581 
-594 LEETKRLLHLAVER
+594 
-608 QKAEEKAAEERR
+608 EERR
-620 QFSEFLSKMFTG
+620 AFGQTEKPQAEKAQLSAQQLEYLKKAITG
-632 GSDASSTLV
+632 RGDT
-641 QSSAAMLGASPA
+641 SAADFEYINKMLQANPVMPPSPEVVGATPA

-658 HTAGSDSSPSVKNN
+658 QNSGSDSATTVKNN

>member
-38 AESSSDSIDRIAATA
+38 AENSSDSIDRIAATA
-53 SKTSIVVGRTSDD
+53 SKTSIVVGRASDD

-269 VLKALSDGVRFLSE
+269 VLKALSDGVKFLSE

-296 AVFGTSYLKSVL
+296 AVFGASYLKSVL

-317 MNVVKGGMPVMK
+317 MSVVKGGMPVMK

-363 GNSLIGD
+363 GNSLIGK
-370 FLSWLGFSDKQIDT
+370 FLSWIGLSDKQIDNL
-384 FRKNLNSFIDFVL
+384 RK
-397 SIPSRIVGVFKDGW
+397 RIVALGEIPEHIANEFKAGW
-411 QELKAVVSGFAKL
+411 QEVKAVVSGFANL

-437 WEGMKVGASM
+437 WEGMKIGASM

-459 VKVMDGIEK
+459 VKVMDGVEK

-552 KRAKPKADQDDFYA
+552 KRAKPKADQDDFNA
-566 RHEAFLNNQIDEMER
+566 RYEAYLNRQMDE
-581 PPEERFAQEVEQS
+581 
-594 LEETKRLLHLAVER
+594 
-608 QKAEEKAAEERR
+608 EERR
-620 QFSEFLSKMFTG
+620 AFGQPESPPPRNAELSNRQLDYMKSFFTG
-632 GSDASSTLV
+632 RG
-641 QSSAAMLGASPA
+641 QNSAEDFEYINKMLQANSANSAIQLSPEMAGVYPA
-653 GVIAA
+653 GALAA
-658 HTAGSDSSPSVKNN
+658 STANANNQPQVKNN

>member
-38 AESSSDSIDRIAATA
+38 AENSSDSIDRIAATA
-53 SKTSIVVGRTSDD
+53 SKTSIVVGRASDD

-296 AVFGTSYLKSVL
+296 AVFGASYLKSVL

-363 GNSLIGD
+363 GNSLIGK
-370 FLSWLGFSDKQIDT
+370 FLSWLGLSDTQIDNL
-384 FRKNLNSFIDFVL
+384 RK
-397 SIPSRIVGVFKDGW
+397 RIVALGEIPEYIANQFKAGW
-411 QELKAVVSGFAKL
+411 QEIKATVSGFANL
-424 INFEGLTKAAKEF
+424 INFEGLAKSAKEF

-459 VKVMDGIEK
+459 VKLMDSIEK

-552 KRAKPKADQDDFYA
+552 KRSNPKTDQDDFNA
-566 RHEAFLNNQIDEMER
+566 RYEAYLNQQMDE
-581 PPEERFAQEVEQS
+581 
-594 LEETKRLLHLAVER
+594 
-608 QKAEEKAAEERR
+608 EERR
-620 QFSEFLSKMFTG
+620 AFGSPESPPPRNAELSTRQLDYMKSLFTG
-632 GSDASSTLV
+632 RG
-641 QSSAAMLGASPA
+641 QNSAEDFEYINKMLQANSANSAIQMSPEMAGVYPA
-653 GVIAA
+653 GALAA
-658 HTAGSDSSPSVKNN
+658 STANANNQPQVKNN

>member
-18 AEMQA
+18 AEIQA

-38 AESSSDSIDRIAATA
+38 AENSSDSIDRIAATA
-53 SKTSIVVGRTSDD
+53 SKTSIVVGRASDD

-296 AVFGTSYLKSVL
+296 AVFGASYLKSVL

-363 GNSLIGD
+363 GNSLIGK
-370 FLSWLGFSDKQIDT
+370 FLSWLGLSDTQIDNL
-384 FRKNLNSFIDFVL
+384 RK
-397 SIPSRIVGVFKDGW
+397 RIVALGEIPEYIANQFKAGW
-411 QELKAVVSGFAKL
+411 QEIKATVSGFANL
-424 INFEGLTKAAKEF
+424 INFEGLAKSAKEF

-459 VKVMDGIEK
+459 VKLMDSIEK

-552 KRAKPKADQDDFYA
+552 KRSNPKTDQDDFNA
-566 RHEAFLNNQIDEMER
+566 RYEAYLNQQMDE
-581 PPEERFAQEVEQS
+581 
-594 LEETKRLLHLAVER
+594 
-608 QKAEEKAAEERR
+608 EERR
-620 QFSEFLSKMFTG
+620 AFGSPESPPPRNAELSNRQLDYMKSLFTG
-632 GSDASSTLV
+632 RG
-641 QSSAAMLGASPA
+641 QNSAEDFEYINKMLQANSANSAIQMSPEMAGVYPA
-653 GVIAA
+653 GALAA
-658 HTAGSDSSPSVKNN
+658 STANANNQPQVKNN

>member
-38 AESSSDSIDRIAATA
+38 AENSSDSIDRIAATA
-53 SKTSIVVGRTSDD
+53 SKTSIVVGRASDD

-264 PVMTK
+264 SVMTK

-296 AVFGTSYLKSVL
+296 AVFGASYLKSVL

-363 GNSLIGD
+363 GNSLIGK
-370 FLSWLGFSDKQIDT
+370 FLSWLGLSDTQIDNL
-384 FRKNLNSFIDFVL
+384 RK
-397 SIPSRIVGVFKDGW
+397 RIVALGEIPEYIANQFKAGW
-411 QELKAVVSGFAKL
+411 QEIKATVSGFANL
-424 INFEGLTKAAKEF
+424 INFEGLAKSAKEF

-459 VKVMDGIEK
+459 VKLMDSIEK

-552 KRAKPKADQDDFYA
+552 KRSNPKTDQDDFNA
-566 RHEAFLNNQIDEMER
+566 RYEAYLNQQMDE
-581 PPEERFAQEVEQS
+581 
-594 LEETKRLLHLAVER
+594 
-608 QKAEEKAAEERR
+608 EERR
-620 QFSEFLSKMFTG
+620 AFGSPESPPPRNAELSNRQLDYMKSLFTG
-632 GSDASSTLV
+632 RG
-641 QSSAAMLGASPA
+641 QNSAEDFEYINKMLQANSANSAIQMSPEMAGVYPA
-653 GVIAA
+653 GALAA
-658 HTAGSDSSPSVKNN
+658 STANANNQPQVKNN

>member
-1 MADGILENLM
+1 MADGILEKLM

-38 AESSSDSIDRIAATA
+38 AENSSDSIDRIAATA
-53 SKTSIVVGRTSDD
+53 SKTSIVVGRASDD

-269 VLKALSDGVRFLSE
+269 VLKVLSDGVRFLSE

-296 AVFGTSYLKSVL
+296 AVFGASYLKSVL

-363 GNSLIGD
+363 GNSLIGK
-370 FLSWLGFSDKQIDT
+370 FLSWLGLSDKQIDNL
-384 FRKNLNSFIDFVL
+384 RK
-397 SIPSRIVGVFKDGW
+397 RIVALGEIPEHIANQFKAGW
-411 QELKAVVSGFAKL
+411 QEIKATVSGFAKL

-459 VKVMDGIEK
+459 VKVMDAIEK
-468 FFTGLPSA
+468 FFTDLPSA

-486 HLYESFLAIFITPI
+486 NLYESFLAVFITPI

-552 KRAKPKADQDDFYA
+552 KKSNPKADQDDFNA
-566 RHEAFLNNQIDEMER
+566 RYEAYLNQQMDE
-581 PPEERFAQEVEQS
+581 
-594 LEETKRLLHLAVER
+594 
-608 QKAEEKAAEERR
+608 EERR
-620 QFSEFLSKMFTG
+620 AFGQPETTPPKSAELTSRQLDYMKSLFTG
-632 GSDASSTLV
+632 RG
-641 QSSAAMLGASPA
+641 QNSAADFEYINKMLQANSANSAIQMSPEMAGVYPA
-653 GVIAA
+653 GALAA
-658 HTAGSDSSPSVKNN
+658 STANANNQPQVKNN

-683 DADPKAVGEA
+683 DADPQAVGEA

>member
-53 SKTSIVVGRTSDD
+53 SKTSIVVGRASDD

-269 VLKALSDGVRFLSE
+269 VLKVLSDGVRFLSE

-296 AVFGTSYLKSVL
+296 AVFGASYLKSVL

-363 GNSLIGD
+363 GNSLIGK
-370 FLSWLGFSDKQIDT
+370 FLSWLGLSDKQIDNL
-384 FRKNLNSFIDFVL
+384 RK
-397 SIPSRIVGVFKDGW
+397 RIVALGEIPEHIANQFKAGW
-411 QELKAVVSGFAKL
+411 QEIKATVSGFANL
-424 INFEGLTKAAKEF
+424 INFEGLAKSTKEF

-552 KRAKPKADQDDFYA
+552 KMSNPKTDQDDFNA
-566 RHEAFLNNQIDEMER
+566 RYEAYLNQQMDE
-581 PPEERFAQEVEQS
+581 
-594 LEETKRLLHLAVER
+594 
-608 QKAEEKAAEERR
+608 EERR
-620 QFSEFLSKMFTG
+620 AFGQPESPPPRNAELSNRQLDYMKSLFTG
-632 GSDASSTLV
+632 RG
-641 QSSAAMLGASPA
+641 QNSAEDFEYINKMLQANSVNSAIQMSPEMAGVYPA
-653 GVIAA
+653 GALAA
-658 HTAGSDSSPSVKNN
+658 STANANNQPQVKNN

-683 DADPKAVGEA
+683 DADPQAVGEA

>member
-18 AEMQA
+18 ADMQA

-53 SKTSIVVGRTSDD
+53 SKSSIVVGKVSDE

-78 QKAALTVS
+78 QKAALVTS
-86 RAMDTIGAK
+86 KAMDQIGAR
-95 ASGVTNILKS
+95 ASGVVGILKG

-111 AAFAGQKLF
+111 AAFGGATLF

-135 RLGMSAQ
+135 RLGVSAQ

-171 TGKGEE
+171 TGRGEE

-189 NQRQAEWFLK
+189 SQRQAEWFLK

-211 LKYRDSAKDAAKAFE
+211 LKYRDSAKDAAKAFDS
-226 GVAMTDEQVKIARE
+226 VAMTDEQVKIARE

-251 ASSLGGILMTVVM
+251 ASSLGGILMTIVM

-269 VLKALSDGVRFLSE
+269 ILNALSGGVKFLSE
-283 HSKGIKL
+283 HTKGVKL

-296 AVFGTSYLKSVL
+296 AVFGVSYLKSVL
-308 GASKAFTVL
+308 GASKAFTIL

-329 GFNAIVAMNPVGA
+329 GFSAIIAANPVGA
-342 TIAAVVALGLAL
+342 AVTAAIALGLAL

-363 GNSLIGD
+363 GKSLFGD
-370 FLSWLGFSDKQIDT
+370 LLSWLGLSDKHIDSL
-384 FRKNLNSFIDFVL
+384 RR
-397 SIPSRIVGVFKDGW
+397 RIVALGEIPEHIANQFKAGW
-411 QELKAVVSGFAKL
+411 QEIKAVVSGFANL
-424 INFEGLTKAAKEF
+424 IDFEGLTKSAKEF

-447 IGSFIAAPFKML
+447 IGSFLAAPFKML

-476 ISGGFDAFAK
+476 IGGGFDAFAK

-513 KVADTAKGMAD
+513 KVADRAKGMAD

-537 DDDEKKEEPKQQAKT
+537 DDAEKKEEPKQRAKT
-552 KRAKPKADQDDFYA
+552 KKSDPKTDQDDFNA
-566 RHEAFLNNQIDEMER
+566 RYEAHLNQQMDE
-581 PPEERFAQEVEQS
+581 
-594 LEETKRLLHLAVER
+594 
-608 QKAEEKAAEERR
+608 EERR
-620 QFSEFLSKMFTG
+620 AFGQPEIPQAENAQLSAQQLEYLKKAFTG
-632 GSDASSTLV
+632 RGDT
-641 QSSAAMLGASPA
+641 SAADFEYINKMLQTNPVMPPSPEIVGATPA
-653 GVIAA
+653 GAIAA
-658 HTAGSDSSPSVKNN
+658 QNGGSDSSPTVKNN

>member
-189 NQRQAEWFLK
+189 NQRQAERFLK

-296 AVFGTSYLKSVL
+296 AVFGASYLKSVL
-308 GASKAFTVL
+308 GTSKAFTVL

-329 GFNAIVAMNPVGA
+329 RFNAIVAMNPVGA

-370 FLSWLGFSDKQIDT
+370 FLSWLGLSDKQIDNL
-384 FRKNLNSFIDFVL
+384 RK
-397 SIPSRIVGVFKDGW
+397 RIVALGEIPEHIANQFKAGW
-411 QELKAVVSGFAKL
+411 QEVKAVVSGFANL
-424 INFEGLTKAAKEF
+424 INFDGLAKSAKEF

-459 VKVMDGIEK
+459 VKVMDGVEK

-552 KRAKPKADQDDFYA
+552 KRAKPKADQDDFNA
-566 RHEAFLNNQIDEMER
+566 RYEAYLNQQMDE
-581 PPEERFAQEVEQS
+581 
-594 LEETKRLLHLAVER
+594 
-608 QKAEEKAAEERR
+608 EERR
-620 QFSEFLSKMFTG
+620 AFGPPESPPPRNAELSNRQLDYMKSLFTG
-632 GSDASSTLV
+632 RG
-641 QSSAAMLGASPA
+641 QNSAEDFEYINKMLQANSANSAIQMSPEMAGVYPA
-653 GVIAA
+653 GALAA
-658 HTAGSDSSPSVKNN
+658 STANANNQPQVKNN

>member
-38 AESSSDSIDRIAATA
+38 AENSSDSIDRIAATA
-53 SKTSIVVGRTSDD
+53 SKTSIVVGRASDD

-283 HSKGIKL
+283 HSKGVKL

-296 AVFGTSYLKSVL
+296 AVFGASYLKSVL

-317 MNVVKGGMPVMK
+317 MNVVKGGTPVMK

-370 FLSWLGFSDKQIDT
+370 FLSWLGLSDKQIDNL
-384 FRKNLNSFIDFVL
+384 RK
-397 SIPSRIVGVFKDGW
+397 RIVALREIPGHIANQFKAGW
-411 QELKAVVSGFAKL
+411 QEIKAVVSGFANL
-424 INFEGLTKAAKEF
+424 INFEGLAKSAKEF

-486 HLYESFLAIFITPI
+486 RLYESFIAIFITPI

-537 DDDEKKEEPKQQAKT
+537 DDDEKKEEPKQQTKT
-552 KRAKPKADQDDFYA
+552 KKSNPKADQDDFNA
-566 RHEAFLNNQIDEMER
+566 RYEAYLNQQMDEEELRAFGQPESPPPRNAELSNRQLDYMKSLFTGRGQNSAEDFEYINKMLQANSANSAIQMSPEMAGVYPAGALAASTANANNQ
-581 PPEERFAQEVEQS
+581 PQ
-594 LEETKRLLHLAVER
+594 
-608 QKAEEKAAEERR
+608 
-620 QFSEFLSKMFTG
+620 
-632 GSDASSTLV
+632 
-641 QSSAAMLGASPA
+641 
-653 GVIAA
+653 
-658 HTAGSDSSPSVKNN
+658 VKNN

>member
-18 AEMQA
+18 ADMQA

-53 SKTSIVVGRTSDD
+53 SKSSIVVGKVSDD
-66 VADRIMEIGTAG
+66 VAGRIMEIGTAG
-78 QKAALTVS
+78 QKAALVTS
-86 RAMDTIGAK
+86 KAMDQIGAR
-95 ASGVTNILKS
+95 ASGVVGILKG

-111 AAFAGQKLF
+111 AAFGGATLF

-135 RLGMSAQ
+135 RLGVSAQ

-171 TGKGEE
+171 TGRGEE

-189 NQRQAEWFLK
+189 SQRQAEWFLK

-269 VLKALSDGVRFLSE
+269 ILNALSGGVKFLSE
-283 HSKGIKL
+283 HTKGVKL

-296 AVFGTSYLKSVL
+296 AVFGVSYIKSVL

-329 GFNAIVAMNPVGA
+329 GFSAIVAANPVGA
-342 TIAAVVALGLAL
+342 AVTAVIALGLAL

-370 FLSWLGFSDKQIDT
+370 FLSWLGLSDKQIDNL
-384 FRKNLNSFIDFVL
+384 RK
-397 SIPSRIVGVFKDGW
+397 RIVALGEIPGHIANQFKAGW
-411 QELKAVVSGFAKL
+411 QEIKATVSGFANL
-424 INFEGLTKAAKEF
+424 IDFEGLVKSAKEF

-459 VKVMDGIEK
+459 VRLMDSIEK

-552 KRAKPKADQDDFYA
+552 KKSNPKTDQDDFNA
-566 RHEAFLNNQIDEMER
+566 RYEAYLNQQMDE
-581 PPEERFAQEVEQS
+581 
-594 LEETKRLLHLAVER
+594 
-608 QKAEEKAAEERR
+608 EERR
-620 QFSEFLSKMFTG
+620 AFGHPETPQAENAQLSARQLEYLKKAFTG
-632 GSDASSTLV
+632 RGDT
-641 QSSAAMLGASPA
+641 SAADFEYINKMLQTNPVMPTSPEVVGATPA
-653 GVIAA
+653 GAIAA
-658 HTAGSDSSPSVKNN
+658 QNGGSDSSPTVKNN